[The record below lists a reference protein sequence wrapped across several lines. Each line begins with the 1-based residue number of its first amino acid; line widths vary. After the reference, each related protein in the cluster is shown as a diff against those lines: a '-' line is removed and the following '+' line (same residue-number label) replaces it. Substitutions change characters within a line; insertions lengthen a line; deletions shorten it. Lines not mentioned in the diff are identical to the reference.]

1 MLTRVIVTAVYVL
14 AAGHGTIQT
23 GSVAMEDLTIP
34 SERLPAACVFAK
46 HSAGLGI
53 PANPWLGTDAAVIG
67 RIAETIE
74 PMQIP
79 DAPPLTVREQ
89 ARMRLRLADGIEDGY
104 SAVYEQEP
112 AVSGSRFTVT
122 VYALRYSDPTKA
134 ARTGT
139 RWLKDTRVSRTVI
152 GSVVVFVVG
161 DGGPCFTAVAAH
173 VQTLAR
179 P

>member
-1 MLTRVIVTAVYVL
+1 MRKW
-14 AAGHGTIQT
+14 
-23 GSVAMEDLTIP
+23 
-34 SERLPAACVFAK
+34 RK
-46 HSAGLGI
+46 
-53 PANPWLGTDAAVIG
+53 
-67 RIAETIE
+67 AEFGNA
-74 PMQIP
+74 P

-104 SAVYEQEP
+104 TAVYEQEP
-112 AVSGSRFTVT
+112 AVSGSRSTVT

-179 P
+179 R